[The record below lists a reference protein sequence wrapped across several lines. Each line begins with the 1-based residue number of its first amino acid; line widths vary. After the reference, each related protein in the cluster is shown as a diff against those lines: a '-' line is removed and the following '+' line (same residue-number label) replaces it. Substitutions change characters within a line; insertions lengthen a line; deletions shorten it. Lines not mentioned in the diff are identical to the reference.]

1 MNARTIALPIA
12 GLLLATAAN
21 AAELPKTL
29 AVTAYDVGSSGYS
42 QAVAVGSA
50 FKNNYGVT
58 MRVLPGKNDV
68 SRFVPLRDGKVDFSF
83 NSSGTVF
90 AQEGVDVFG
99 TADWGPQR
107 VRLMLSSMGDN
118 CISLFWT
125 EDLGIKE
132 ISGLKGKR
140 VAFVKGS
147 PALQKTVYAYLRF
160 GGLTWDDV
168 KLVEV
173 GGNGAAFDAIL
184 NDQADIFASTTSS
197 GSTLKQINSP
207 RGIHWPTLDPDDKEA
222 WKRMLEVTPYL
233 RPHVCKESAGN
244 LPAWKGASSPYPL
257 IMLYDTG
264 APDLAYAVTKAM
276 FEQYPNYK
284 DAAPAASGYALEK
297 QVMDYMI
304 PYHEGAVRF
313 YKEVGKWTPEIQA
326 NQEALIARQDALGE
340 IWKAYKAKPAEG
352 DFYDGW
358 MKARYEGLEA
368 AGLQPYWRT
377 F

>member
-1 MNARTIALPIA
+1 MKIRTAAMSIA
-12 GLLLATAAN
+12 GLFLGTAAS
-21 AAELPKTL
+21 AADLPKTL

-50 FKNNYGVT
+50 FKNAYGVT

-99 TADWGPQR
+99 TDDWGPQK

-132 ISGLKGKR
+132 IGGLKGKR

-147 PALQKTVYAYLRF
+147 PALQKTVLAYLRF

-184 NDQADIFASTTSS
+184 NNQADIFASTTSS
-197 GSTLKQINSP
+197 GSTLKQVNSP
-207 RGIHWPTLDPDDKEA
+207 RGIYWPTLDPDDKAA
-222 WKRMLEVTPYL
+222 WERLLEVTPYL

-264 APDLAYAVTKAM
+264 DPELAYAVTKSM
-276 FEQYPNYK
+276 FDQYPNYK
-284 DAAPAASGYALEK
+284 DSAPAAGGYALEK
-297 QVMDYMI
+297 QVMDYMV

-313 YKEVGKWTPEIQA
+313 YKEAGKWTPEIQA
-326 NQEALIARQDALGE
+326 NQDRLIARQEKLHE
-340 IWKAYKAKPAEG
+340 LWTAYKAKPSGE

-368 AGLQPYWRT
+368 AGLKPYWRT